1 MDGGIEKETGMDG
14 GIEKETDMDGV
25 REEEVQCGDGVT
37 EEGQVE
43 DATDVGEDDIEKLV
57 RVAESMME
65 SNESEGEYV
74 SQLLIQQ
81 EPNLSA
87 SVS

>member
-1 MDGGIEKETGMDG
+1 MYYFSENDPC
-14 GIEKETDMDGV
+14 GV
-25 REEEVQCGDGVT
+25 GVI

-43 DATDVGEDDIEKLV
+43 DATDVRENVIEKPLQ
-57 RVAESMME
+57 VAESMIE
-65 SNESEGEYV
+65 SNESEGECV
-74 SQLLIQQ
+74 SQVLIQQ